1 VSRRL
6 LASAGPYYSGGV
18 NFAQLAFG
26 AMLGRRLTSY
36 DGRHRVA
43 CRRNVTIRRDS
54 VGVAYVDAQDEADAW
69 FGLGFCHGQDR
80 AGQLEVTWRLSR
92 GLLAEVLGSAGL
104 PIDRAVRLIGV
115 HRAAKE
121 QMATLD
127 ADTRDQ
133 LAAYTAGINAALSC
147 RGLPKSHEH
156 ALLRCAPSRWE
167 PADVVA
173 FGLLMCCFLPSNWD
187 VELARL
193 IVLTRDGADAVTALD
208 PTWRADLPLTNP
220 PGAPAGVASELF
232 VARDLE
238 ALREFLG
245 DSGGSNAWAVQA
257 HKSSTGRAL
266 LANDPHL
273 PAALPNLGYLARV
286 KCPGFTVAGISIAGI
301 PAFITGHNGHA
312 AWGSTSAQV
321 DNADLFLEELS
332 EDGRRVRQGDTWT
345 TCLEHVEQIPVKG
358 EEPQQLRVIRTP
370 RGTVVARAGDS
381 DASIFEP
388 VPRVGRAN
396 ALSFAATWLE
406 RRPTRSLLGFHKVK
420 SFDDFRAVCAKSAG
434 SCYSLIYA
442 DSVSVGWVLAAEVP
456 VRKSGFGSVPLAGWL
471 DNVGWESILPSDQ
484 LPWSRDPGVGFVC
497 CANNKPVADDA
508 GGAFLGH
515 DFLDGFRQR
524 RIAEQLASRNDW
536 TVAGMAQLQIDVQSL
551 PFADVRSILLALK
564 PRTTEASRALE
575 LLQAWDGRMASDSVG
590 ASVYG
595 LFLSALNRKICELKA
610 PNSYLYASGK
620 GVMKLIPGTCLNSRR
635 ASFVTRL
642 IREQPVGYFDAWEP
656 ALLDALADAIKLLSE
671 RFGNAPEA
679 WAWGAIRPQTLRHRF
694 GDKKPLNR
702 VFNVGPLP
710 GNGDSTTINQAG
722 FEFWEPLRSSTV
734 TAHLRSVIDIGNWGA
749 SRFVLLGGQSGNP
762 LSPHYA
768 DLVPL
773 YQRGEGAPV
782 HWDDSEVSRHCI
794 ATITLTPG
802 MDQRPAAS
810 EIL

>member
-1 VSRRL
+1 
-6 LASAGPYYSGGV
+6 V
-18 NFAQLAFG
+18 NFAHLAFG

-36 DGRHRVA
+36 DGRHRVP
-43 CRRNVTIRRDS
+43 CRRNVQIRRDS

-69 FGLGFCHGQDR
+69 FGLGFVHGQDR
-80 AGQLEVTWRLSR
+80 AGQLEVTWRLTR
-92 GLLAEVLGSAGL
+92 GLLSEVLGPGGL

-115 HRAAKE
+115 HRAAKA
-121 QMATLD
+121 QMETLD

-133 LAAYTAGINAALSC
+133 LAAYTAGINAAMQC
-147 RGLPKSHEH
+147 RALPKSHEH

-167 PADVVA
+167 PVDVVA

-193 IVLTRDGADAVTALD
+193 IILANDGPEAVTALD
-208 PTWRADLPLTNP
+208 PTWRADLPLSNP

-238 ALREFLG
+238 ALRQFIG

-257 HKSSTGRAL
+257 HKSATGRPI

-273 PAALPNLGYLARV
+273 PAAIPNLGYLARV
-286 KCPGFTVAGISIAGI
+286 KCPAFTVAGISIVGI

-321 DNADLFLEELS
+321 DNADLFLEELRD
-332 EDGRRVRQGDTWT
+332 DGRRARQGDTWI
-345 TCLEHVEQIPVKG
+345 TCHEHVEQIPVKG
-358 EEPQQLRVIRTP
+358 ADPEPLRVIRTL
-370 RGTVVARAGDS
+370 RGTVVARLGD
-381 DASIFEP
+381 DKASIFEP
-388 VPRVGRAN
+388 VPAIGRAN

-406 RRPTRSLLGFHKVK
+406 RRPTRSLLGFHHVK
-420 SFDDFRAVCAKSAG
+420 SFEQFREVCSKSAG

-442 DSVSVGWVLAAEVP
+442 DRETVGWVLAAEVP
-456 VRKSGFGSVPLAGWL
+456 KRKCGFGSVPLAGWR
-471 DNVGWESILPSDQ
+471 DEIGWESIIPSTE
-484 LPWSRDPGVGFVC
+484 LPWSRNPSAGFVS
-497 CANNKPVADDA
+497 CANNKPVADNA
-508 GGAFLGH
+508 THVFLGH

-524 RIAEQLASRNDW
+524 RITEQLASRNDW
-536 TVAGMAQLQIDVQSL
+536 NVERMAELQTDVQSL
-551 PFADVRSILLALK
+551 PFADVRDILLAVQ
-564 PRTTEASRALE
+564 PQTPEAARALE
-575 LLQAWDGRMASDSVG
+575 ILQAWDGRMASDSVG

-595 LFLSALNRKICELKA
+595 LFLGALNKRICQLKA

-642 IREQPVGYFDAWEP
+642 IREQPTDYFEAWQP
-656 ALLDALADAIKLLSE
+656 VMSDALGEAITTLTTH
-671 RFGNAPEA
+671 FGAASEA
-679 WAWGAIRPQTLRHRF
+679 WAWGQIRPQTLRHRF

-702 VFNVGPLP
+702 VFNVAGLP
-710 GNGDSTTINQAG
+710 GYGDGTTVNQAG

-734 TAHLRSVIDIGNWGA
+734 TAHLRSINDIGNWGA

-773 YQRGEGAPV
+773 YQRGAGVPV
-782 HWDDSEVSRHCI
+782 HWDETEIARHTVATLTLAPDINQRPVASEV
-794 ATITLTPG
+794 L
-802 MDQRPAAS
+802 
-810 EIL
+810 

>member
-1 VSRRL
+1 
-6 LASAGPYYSGGV
+6 
-18 NFAQLAFG
+18 
-26 AMLGRRLTSY
+26 MLGRRLTSY
-36 DGRHRVA
+36 DGRHSVG
-43 CRRNVTIRRDS
+43 CRRNVRIRRDAA
-54 VGVAYVDAQDEADAW
+54 GVAYVDAQDEADAW

-80 AGQLEVTWRLSR
+80 AGQLEVTYRLTR
-92 GLLAEVLGSAGL
+92 GLLSEVLGSGGL

-121 QMATLD
+121 QIATLD

-147 RGLPKSHEH
+147 RGLPRSHEH
-156 ALLRCAPSRWE
+156 VLLRCAPSRWE
-167 PADVVA
+167 PVDVVA

-193 IVLTRDGADAVTALD
+193 IILTRDGAAAVEALD
-208 PTWRADLPLTNP
+208 PTWRSDLPLTHP
-220 PGAPAGVASELF
+220 PGAAAGAASELF

-238 ALREFLG
+238 ALRQFIG

-257 HKSSTGRAL
+257 HKSSTGRAI

-286 KCPGFTVAGISIAGI
+286 KCPSFSVAGISLVGI

-312 AWGSTSAQV
+312 AWGSTSAQL

-332 EDGRRVRQGDTWT
+332 EDGRRVRQGDAWT
-345 TCLEHVEQIPVKG
+345 ACDEHVEQIPVKG
-358 EEPQQLRVIRTP
+358 APPEQLRVIRTP
-370 RGTVVARAGDS
+370 RGTVVARAGD
-381 DASIFEP
+381 DAASIFEP
-388 VPRVGRAN
+388 VPTLGRAN

-406 RRPTRSLLGFHKVK
+406 CRPTRSLLGFHYVK
-420 SFDDFRAVCAKSAG
+420 SFEQFREVCAKSAG

-442 DSVSVGWVLAAEVP
+442 DRDTVGWLLAAEVP
-456 VRKSGFGSVPLAGWL
+456 RRKSGFGSVPLAGWHE
-471 DNVGWESILPSDQ
+471 NVGWDSIVPSDQ
-484 LPWSRDPGVGFVC
+484 LPWSRNPGEGFVC
-497 CANNKPVADDA
+497 CANNKPVADD
-508 GGAFLGH
+508 GSFAFLGH

-524 RIAEQLASRNDW
+524 RISEQLASRNDW
-536 TVAGMAQLQIDVQSL
+536 TLDSMAELQMDVQSL
-551 PFADVRSILLALK
+551 PFADVRATLLALR
-564 PRTTEASRALE
+564 PATPEAARALE
-575 LLQAWDGRMASDSVG
+575 LLRTWDGRMASDSVG

-595 LFLSALNRKICELKA
+595 LFLAALNHKICELKA

-642 IREQPVGYFDAWEP
+642 IREQPSGYFEAWDP
-656 ALLDALADAIKLLSE
+656 VLLEALAAAVKTLTN
-671 RFGNAPEA
+671 RFGAAIEA
-679 WAWGAIRPQTLRHRF
+679 WAWGAIRPHTLRHRF
-694 GDKKPLNR
+694 GDKQPLNR

-710 GNGDSTTINQAG
+710 GYGDGTTINQAG

-762 LSPHYA
+762 LSPHYS

-773 YQRGEGAPV
+773 YQSGSGVPV
-782 HWDDSEVSRHCI
+782 HWEDSEVARHAV
-794 ATITLTPG
+794 ATLTLTPTIG
-802 MDQRPAAS
+802 HRPIAS
-810 EIL
+810 EVL